1 MTKTATPSSL
11 DEMAARWAL
20 RVDAGGL
27 SVAEEA
33 ELSAWTS
40 ADVRHAGAFA
50 RAMAANAYLDRAAA
64 LGALDADVGGEP
76 TAPRAVS
83 RRVWI
88 GGAGGALAAALI
100 GTVALS
106 GRQPETRIDAPIGSQ
121 RRTALDDGS
130 AVTLNTGAQIALAF
144 APVERRVRL
153 LAGEVNFDVAKDR
166 SRPFVVEAGATTVR
180 VIGTSFIVRREQETV
195 AVTVREGIVEVRHGM
210 LGHRLL
216 AGDRLVTGHGADRLV
231 KLSSADV
238 ERAGLWQRGEIDLT
252 GMTLDDAAREY
263 ARYSDRHILIA
274 DSAVGH
280 LKVAGVYAT
289 SDPMGFARAA
299 ALAQGLTASDVPGG
313 IRLAR

>member
-11 DEMAARWAL
+11 DEVAAGWAL
-20 RVDAGGL
+20 RVDAGAL
-27 SVAEEA
+27 SNAEEA
-33 ELSAWTS
+33 ELNAWTS

-64 LGALDADVGGEP
+64 LGALDADVAGEP
-76 TAPRAVS
+76 TAPPAVS
-83 RRVWI
+83 RRAWI

-106 GRQPETRIDAPIGSQ
+106 RRHPEARIDAPIGSQ

-130 AVTLNTGAQIALAF
+130 AVTLNTGAEIALAF

-153 LAGEVNFDVAKDR
+153 LAGEANFDVAKDR
-166 SRPFVVEAGATTVR
+166 SRPFVIEAGATTVR
-180 VIGTSFIVRREQETV
+180 VIGTSFIVRRQQEMV
-195 AVTVREGIVEVRHGM
+195 AVTVREGIVEVRRGT
-210 LGHRLL
+210 LRHRLL
-216 AGDRLVTGHGADRLV
+216 AGDRLMTGHGADRLE

-274 DSAVGH
+274 DPAVGR

-299 ALAQGLTASDVPGG
+299 ALAQGLTTSDVPGG